1 VKARKVIRPANI
13 ITKLALHTLAFAFA
27 RVPSLK
33 RRMRNTDGWIDFSLG
48 ICTQTG
54 SVSQTIRFAGGR
66 ARVSGGVDGTADVI
80 VMARDDAALKE
91 LSTAQPGDV
100 LTMMLQ
106 NRITI
111 EGNLAFLQLF
121 TFYLSLLSGCRQN
134 RKAETARVPDATS
147 HTGDHRE
154 PGHAERLHRRRTQHL
169 RADSGDDRN
178 VIHLDDP
185 YLSGLDLMD
194 FPRLKLLL
202 HRHRTSRPELC
213 AERPRLLTEWHR
225 IHGFEEKSPGVPWHP
240 VLRQGLAFEHLMRNK
255 RPVIADSQLLAGTT
269 TTNPVCGV
277 MVYPDALASSIW
289 GELNTVHKRPL
300 NPYDITEDTRE
311 TLHDILPFWIH
322 RTFHECVNR
331 ERKRP
336 LCLRISERFVAY
348 VCSKALCV
356 SHTVPDLKTILDRG
370 TTGIIGDIEDRISEG
385 NPDPDSRA
393 VLEGMVHSLRGLE
406 AYAGN
411 LSTEARLLAARST
424 DPARVRELNHMA
436 RVCDR
441 VPRMQ
446 AQTLDEAVQ
455 AVWTTWIGMHME
467 NTNAGLS
474 LGRLDQLL
482 QPYFLSDMENIGTM
496 EERTDYIHRTVE
508 LIGCLYLRIAD
519 HVPLSPEIGTILFG
533 TSPSNQAI
541 TLGGVTP
548 AGDDAVNDMTYIF
561 LKVTE
566 MLSLPDPNV
575 NARISMDRNSETY
588 VRRLCEVN
596 FTTSATPSLHN
607 DTAVFKALKQHGY
620 PEEHIRDWSATG
632 CVEPTISGRHN
643 GHTGAILLNLVA
655 ALEMALNNGRHPL
668 MQWDVGPRTGTVD
681 EFATFEDFFEAFA
694 AQVRFLITQA
704 AELNDMYAEAHALL
718 RPTPFLSSLMEG
730 CIEKGLDMTRGGAR
744 YNTTGT
750 ANIGLADVT
759 DSLMAIRKLV
769 FEEHRISLEELKAAL
784 DTDFR
789 NAPAIRAL
797 AQHRVPLF
805 GSGSTEALA
814 MANRVAS
821 MVHDAWASHR
831 SFRGGRYTC
840 GFWSM
845 SQHTAYGNLSGALP
859 SGRVSGKAFTP
870 GITPEPHASR
880 SYLDFISDVARL
892 VPASMDNNMAF
903 NVKLA
908 PSPENSREETVGAMA
923 GYVKTYCS
931 LGGMQMQFNVVDSR
945 VLKDAHV
952 HPEDYRDLIVRI
964 SGYNAYFVTL
974 TRQQQV
980 ELIERAEY
988 GV

>member
-1 VKARKVIRPANI
+1 
-13 ITKLALHTLAFAFA
+13 
-27 RVPSLK
+27 
-33 RRMRNTDGWIDFSLG
+33 
-48 ICTQTG
+48 
-54 SVSQTIRFAGGR
+54 
-66 ARVSGGVDGTADVI
+66 
-80 VMARDDAALKE
+80 
-91 LSTAQPGDV
+91 
-100 LTMMLQ
+100 
-106 NRITI
+106 
-111 EGNLAFLQLF
+111 
-121 TFYLSLLSGCRQN
+121 
-134 RKAETARVPDATS
+134 
-147 HTGDHRE
+147 
-154 PGHAERLHRRRTQHL
+154 
-169 RADSGDDRN
+169 
-178 VIHLDDP
+178 
-185 YLSGLDLMD
+185 
-194 FPRLKLLL
+194 
-202 HRHRTSRPELC
+202 
-213 AERPRLLTEWHR
+213 
-225 IHGFEEKSPGVPWHP
+225 
-240 VLRQGLAFEHLMRNK
+240 
-255 RPVIADSQLLAGTT
+255 
-269 TTNPVCGV
+269 
-277 MVYPDALASSIW
+277 
-289 GELNTVHKRPL
+289 
-300 NPYDITEDTRE
+300 
-311 TLHDILPFWIH
+311 
-322 RTFHECVNR
+322 
-331 ERKRP
+331 
-336 LCLRISERFVAY
+336 
-348 VCSKALCV
+348 
-356 SHTVPDLKTILDRG
+356 
-370 TTGIIGDIEDRISEG
+370 
-385 NPDPDSRA
+385 
-393 VLEGMVHSLRGLE
+393 
-406 AYAGN
+406 
-411 LSTEARLLAARST
+411 
-424 DPARVRELNHMA
+424 
-436 RVCDR
+436 
-441 VPRMQ
+441 
-446 AQTLDEAVQ
+446 
-455 AVWTTWIGMHME
+455 
-467 NTNAGLS
+467 
-474 LGRLDQLL
+474 
-482 QPYFLSDMENIGTM
+482 
-496 EERTDYIHRTVE
+496 
-508 LIGCLYLRIAD
+508 
-519 HVPLSPEIGTILFG
+519 
-533 TSPSNQAI
+533 
-541 TLGGVTP
+541 
-548 AGDDAVNDMTYIF
+548 
-561 LKVTE
+561 
-566 MLSLPDPNV
+566 V